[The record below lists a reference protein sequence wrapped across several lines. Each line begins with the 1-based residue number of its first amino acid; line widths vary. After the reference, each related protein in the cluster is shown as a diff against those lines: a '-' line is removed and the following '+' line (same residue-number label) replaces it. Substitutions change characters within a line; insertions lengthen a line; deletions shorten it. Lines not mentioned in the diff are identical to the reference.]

1 MKKADVKKTQINSK
15 NSRESAKK
23 SKIGWI
29 QYPLIVVLAGAVG
42 VGSGIFIKRRFGQE
56 KIDYS
61 NFDASALALDSKE
74 LLKEYEKNPNG
85 DFTPAEL
92 VNIGLEKYR
101 QCENSYSFTVGSAET
116 IVNQSI
122 RNAQIKNGG
131 SYFEEQISKS
141 SMVSLANRISYT
153 AGVDE
158 ITKHIGEATSEESA
172 NYSGESKSYTTE
184 EYKTEYGRTLDEI
197 FIYII
202 GNETV
207 YDDATVEKQSNG
219 NIKIS
224 ISLDPD
230 LATYYYKVQMKN
242 TSSLDDLPTFNYV
255 KHVYTFTSDMVLLHS
270 YIDEKYQASMG
281 VTVSIQNK
289 LDTYYHANEYLKI
302 PELNETFNYSTEGE
316 QKYE

>member
-1 MKKADVKKTQINSK
+1 MEKEGVKKTQINSN
-15 NSRESAKK
+15 NSLESTKK
-23 SKIGWI
+23 HKIGWI

-92 VNIGLEKYR
+92 VSIGLEKYR

-122 RNAQIKNGG
+122 RNAQIKNGD

-141 SMVSLANRISYT
+141 SMVSLANRVSYT

-172 NYSGESKSYTTE
+172 NYTGESKSYTTE
-184 EYKTEYGRTLDEI
+184 EYKSEYGRTLDEM

-207 YDDATVEKQSNG
+207 YDDALVEKQSNG
-219 NIKIS
+219 NIKIG

-230 LATYYYKVQMKN
+230 LATYYYKIQMKN
-242 TSSLDDLPTFNYV
+242 ISSLDDLPTFNYV

-289 LDTYYHANEYLKI
+289 LNTYYHANEYLKI
-302 PELNETFNYSTEGE
+302 PELNETFNYSTKGE
-316 QKYE
+316 QKHE